1 MANTGKA
8 TKPWDET
15 TTYERLSSEPDEAWN
30 SFVLYRDMGSRVPG
44 KPGGRSIENVRLSL
58 GKDESYARNL
68 REWSRKYEWGKR
80 ARKYDDELERKNRKA
95 AERHIPFWQ
104 EQRQRSHRLNMR
116 LARDIRKRVR
126 QMLQHP
132 ITMEEVK
139 DVNGREVVFLV
150 PARWTYAT
158 VGNLAK
164 IAAELEA
171 GTISDAMMLDA
182 ENNAFDPSTATIE
195 QLRAFIE
202 QHTGVKPSSNGDGQ
216 P

>member
-8 TKPWDET
+8 SKPWDENT
-15 TTYERLSSEPDEAWN
+15 SFDRLPNEADEPWQC
-30 SFVLYRDMGSRVPG
+30 FCIYRDLGPRVPG
-44 KPGGRSIENVRLSL
+44 KGGRSLENVRLSL
-58 GKDESYARNL
+58 GKDETYIATL
-68 REWSRKYEWGKR
+68 RKWSVNFQWGKR
-80 ARKYDDELERKNRKA
+80 SRKYDDELELKNRKQ
-95 AERHIPFWQ
+95 AEKHIPYWQ

-182 ENNAFDPSTATIE
+182 ENNAFDPSNATIE
-195 QLRAFIE
+195 QLRDFIE
-202 QHTGVKPSSNGDGQ
+202 KHTGSKPSSNGDGAS
-216 P
+216 

>member
-15 TTYERLSSEPDEAWN
+15 TTYERLPDEPDEAWN

-44 KPGGRSIENVRLSL
+44 KPGGRSIENVRLTL
-58 GKDESYARNL
+58 GKDASYARNL
-68 REWSRKYEWGKR
+68 REWSRKYDWGRR
-80 ARKYDDELERKNRKA
+80 ARKYDDQLELQNRKK
-95 AERHIPFWQ
+95 AERHIPYWQ
-104 EQRQRSHRLNMR
+104 EQRQRSHRQNIR

-126 QMLQHP
+126 QMLEHP

-158 VGNLAK
+158 VAALAK
-164 IAAELEA
+164 TAAELDA
-171 GTISDAMMLDA
+171 STIQDGLMLNA
-182 ENNAFDPSTATIE
+182 ENDAFDPSTATIE
-195 QLRAFIE
+195 QLRDFITK
-202 QHTGVKPSSNGDGQ
+202 HTGKKPSANGDGEG
-216 P
+216 